1 MKRKKMSWRPEVG
14 GFLTRI
20 LASIKRLGQDELGT
34 EVVQLVLI
42 LPIVIGLLWSSF
54 EIWQLMD
61 LRSAVHSTAAQATRY
76 ISAYAAP
83 PDEVDDPVLPEQ
95 IVWNIEQLID
105 NSLGGRRGILGSGLD
120 WEINWYWIVDPERAV
135 WDGNVIE
142 VEDGVAFVQG
152 LECTN
157 YVANEQFG
165 IELLVSVP
173 WRTILFGL
181 GRRSETDYVL
191 NLREVAMGSV
201 PCAPYCNLHA
211 GIQGMSVEEDEC
223 TVTIGWSFDCSYIPN
238 EVQVWLGGEGSGVLV
253 CRTFMPIAE
262 PRCNVTVPRG
272 SSTLQVIA
280 FGGAHRMTANVPVV
294 CP

>member
-1 MKRKKMSWRPEVG
+1 MSWRPEVG

-61 LRSAVHSTAAQATRY
+61 LRSAVHSTAAQAARY

-120 WEINWYWIVDPERAV
+120 WEINWYWIVEE
-135 WDGNVIE
+135 IE
-142 VEDGVAFVQG
+142 QAG
-152 LECTN
+152 L
-157 YVANEQFG
+157 QPR
-165 IELLVSVP
+165 LVHP
-173 WRTILFGL
+173 RKAKLMMGL
-181 GRRSETDYVL
+181 INKT
-191 NLREVAMGSV
+191 
-201 PCAPYCNLHA
+201 H
-211 GIQGMSVEEDEC
+211 
-223 TVTIGWSFDCSYIPN
+223 
-238 EVQVWLGGEGSGVLV
+238 
-253 CRTFMPIAE
+253 
-262 PRCNVTVPRG
+262 VTV
-272 SSTLQVIA
+272 
-280 FGGAHRMTANVPVV
+280 HRFF
-294 CP
+294 